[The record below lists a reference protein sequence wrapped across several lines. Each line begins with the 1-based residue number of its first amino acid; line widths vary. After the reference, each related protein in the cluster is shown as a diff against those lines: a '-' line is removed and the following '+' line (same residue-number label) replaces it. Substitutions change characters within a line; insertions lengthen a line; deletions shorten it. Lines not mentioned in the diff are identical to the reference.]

1 MWRLHAETP
10 VWSDLVELLS
20 PISDHYSA
28 FPQRVEHLPSEAFSA
43 ELVVETL
50 MLSSGR
56 TPSEHVAFGSCL
68 SRFARFLLQGFQA
81 FGLRLIHL
89 AILLAPPVKGGD

>member
-50 MLSSGR
+50 MLSSDR
-56 TPSEHVAFGSCL
+56 TPSAPVYLTPLGSFSKAFRRLPSA
-68 SRFARFLLQGFQA
+68 SSIWPYFL
-81 FGLRLIHL
+81 RHR
-89 AILLAPPVKGGD
+89 